1 MSTNYKKNY
10 KQITK
15 KSFRKIQSSKQAKD
29 GSCYALEKWQSV
41 ELKASSDNPAKLKL
55 PLT

>member
-29 GSCYALEKWQSV
+29 GSCYALEK
-41 ELKASSDNPAKLKL
+41 
-55 PLT
+55 